1 MEISKLLEELQRL
14 NECLDACDVPCD
26 CEELQIEKPIEFETQ
41 DIPQTE
47 IKEPELAE
55 EDVKDTV
62 ASKLL
67 KQLADMNLEKEEPVE
82 APVEKKNETIDT
94 EAVFDLD
101 DKIANVENELL
112 KIRQEIDKNPEN
124 TELVQKRDKL
134 NNVLKRLKTK
144 RDKKMDESSNKEY
157 FPLDEVS
164 QQVYDLEDAD
174 ELGLFIIND
183 GDIYRQYSSK
193 AQKDAKE
200 GKDVDWDKITAIGAR
215 KYYKEIDKTPFTPEE
230 LKNTAEYIKDYY
242 INESKINEI
251 SDKLANTVA
260 GFRKANAY
268 DAEQK
273 FRALDDEHTAEL
285 TKIDNN
291 YTNRDIMLGKAD
303 KDIDAVNAKYEP
315 LENEQRKI
323 IKKAEK
329 NADLMAKRN
338 ARKNESKINEISD
351 KLASK
356 VVSKRMAQYKKE
368 GDELD
373 KQAADVVNVQNSLNP
388 NVREIEKEYANNL
401 DNFFGGIK
409 QKAHKLY
416 RTINKRAQRLDK
428 ENEYGQYFD
437 SLRKNESKIN
447 EISQELAD
455 KVITQRKANMDNAV
469 NKYANSLALQ
479 RKRRQAP
486 VQIEE
491 PKTALNIAQ
500 APEEEIEDDK
510 ILSTPLKN
518 RLQKILDLGF
528 IDVTGPKQ
536 KEKHIIMLQGLYSGR
551 GYRIDN
557 SGETCIASALN
568 NFGPISDGA
577 YRYGKDMFRGDLA
590 DCLVWVYENAKKHL
604 DRMFKN
610 KNESKINEVSQ
621 ETVDAVKAER
631 EKDVVKKT
639 KEYKQTG
646 KEEDREIAK
655 EAKDKLNKFNKLE
668 KDWKKSKK
676 IKESKDTKTVLVA
689 KFKEGNNTHQIIKN
703 DGKYMIRYNVNEDKA
718 LSSYGPI
725 DSLSVA
731 IEALMKRCPK
741 AEQVK

>member
-41 DIPQTE
+41 DIAQTE

-134 NNVLKRLKTK
+134 NNVLKGLKLK

-164 QQVYDLEDAD
+164 QQVYDLEDDD

-242 INESKINEI
+242 INESKMNEI
-251 SDKLANTVA
+251 SD
-260 GFRKANAY
+260 
-268 DAEQK
+268 E
-273 FRALDDEHTAEL
+273 
-285 TKIDNN
+285 
-291 YTNRDIMLGKAD
+291 
-303 KDIDAVNAKYEP
+303 
-315 LENEQRKI
+315 
-323 IKKAEK
+323 
-329 NADLMAKRN
+329 
-338 ARKNESKINEISD
+338 
-351 KLASK
+351 LASK

-373 KQAADVVNVQNSLNP
+373 KQAADVVNAQNSLDP
-388 NVREIEKEYANNL
+388 NVREIQKEYSNNL

-416 RTINKRAQRLDK
+416 RTINKRAQRLGK

-486 VQIEE
+486 VQIKE

-536 KEKHIIMLQGLYSGR
+536 KEKHIIMLQGEHSGR
-551 GYRIDN
+551 GYRINN

-568 NFGPISDGA
+568 NFGPTSDGA
-577 YRYGKDMFRGDLA
+577 YRYGNAEFHGDLSG
-590 DCLVWVYENAKKHL
+590 CLDWVYENAKKHL
-604 DRMFKN
+604 NRMFKK
-610 KNESKINEVSQ
+610 KNESKINEISQ

-689 KFKEGNNTHQIIKN
+689 KFQEGNNTHQIIKN

>member
-1 MEISKLLEELQRL
+1 MLNVDRGNFWEKGFIKKELLKQLYKLKLSLFSSKRTGLGYKVFYFSLYSYFNLKYTRKEKRMKLMEISKLLEELERL
-14 NECLDACDVPCD
+14 NECVDTCDKVPACT
-26 CEELQIEKPIEFETQ
+26 ELQIEKPIEFETQ
-41 DIPQTE
+41 DIPKTE
-47 IKEPELAE
+47 IKEPKLAE

-62 ASKLL
+62 ASNLL
-67 KQLADMNLEKEEPVE
+67 KQLATMNLEKEESIE
-82 APVEKKNETIDT
+82 EKNETIDA

-101 DKIANVENELL
+101 DKIANVENELF

-134 NNVLKRLKTK
+134 NNVLKGLKTK

-157 FPLDEVS
+157 FPLDELS
-164 QQVYDLEDAD
+164 QQVYDLEDD

-230 LKNTAEYIKDYY
+230 LKNTTEYIKDYY
-242 INESKINEI
+242 INESKMNEI
-251 SDKLANTVA
+251 SD
-260 GFRKANAY
+260 
-268 DAEQK
+268 E
-273 FRALDDEHTAEL
+273 
-285 TKIDNN
+285 
-291 YTNRDIMLGKAD
+291 
-303 KDIDAVNAKYEP
+303 
-315 LENEQRKI
+315 
-323 IKKAEK
+323 
-329 NADLMAKRN
+329 
-338 ARKNESKINEISD
+338 
-351 KLASK
+351 LASK
-356 VVSKRMAQYKKE
+356 VVSKRMDQYKKE

-373 KQAADVVNVQNSLNP
+373 KQAADVVNAQNSLDP
-388 NVREIEKEYANNL
+388 NTREIEKEYANNL

-416 RTINKRAQRLDK
+416 RTVNKRAQRLNK

-486 VQIEE
+486 VQIKE

-536 KEKHIIMLQGLYSGR
+536 KEKHIIMLQGEHSGR

-568 NFGPISDGA
+568 NFGPTSDGA

-604 DRMFKN
+604 DRIFKN
-610 KNESKINEVSQ
+610 KNESKMNEISQ

-655 EAKDKLNKFNKLE
+655 EAKDKLKKFNKLE

-676 IKESKDTKTVLVA
+676 IKESKETSKVILVA
-689 KFKEGNNTHQIIKN
+689 KYQEGNNTHQIVRN
-703 DGKYMIRYNVNEDKA
+703 DGKYMIRYNVNENKA

>member
-1 MEISKLLEELQRL
+1 MDIKHLLEELEAL
-14 NECLDACDVPCD
+14 
-26 CEELQIEKPIEFETQ
+26 ELKPAEMKKAEYNVT
-41 DIPQTE
+41 D
-47 IKEPELAE
+47 IKEPELDCAECEVKKLIKQFESLE
-55 EDVKDTV
+55 ED
-62 ASKLL
+62 
-67 KQLADMNLEKEEPVE
+67 
-82 APVEKKNETIDT
+82 
-94 EAVFDLD
+94 
-101 DKIANVENELL
+101 
-112 KIRQEIDKNPEN
+112 
-124 TELVQKRDKL
+124 
-134 NNVLKRLKTK
+134 
-144 RDKKMDESSNKEY
+144 
-157 FPLDEVS
+157 
-164 QQVYDLEDAD
+164 D

-273 FRALDDEHTAEL
+273 FRAIDDEHTAEL

-303 KDIDAVNAKYEP
+303 KDIDYVNSKYEP

-329 NADLMAKRN
+329 NADLMAKRKLRLSN
-338 ARKNESKINEISD
+338 IKNESKINEISD
-351 KLASK
+351 TLKNKVAAMKQIDAEKANDEENEILRKYGPNSKQFKKARKNTVDKIKKLNKFGRKS
-356 VVSKRMAQYKKE
+356 
-368 GDELD
+368 
-373 KQAADVVNVQNSLNP
+373 N
-388 NVREIEKEYANNL
+388 EIIGTKEYQQL
-401 DNFFGGIK
+401 GGKFEKPGVVKNIE
-409 QKAHKLY
+409 
-416 RTINKRAQRLDK
+416 

-469 NKYANSLALQ
+469 NKYANSLALH

-486 VQIEE
+486 VQIKE

-536 KEKHIIMLQGLYSGR
+536 KEKHIIMLQGEHSGR

-568 NFGPISDGA
+568 NFGPTSDGA

-604 DRMFKN
+604 DRKFKN
-610 KNESKINEVSQ
+610 KNESKMNEISQ

-655 EAKDKLNKFNKLE
+655 EAKDKLKKFNKLE

-676 IKESKDTKTVLVA
+676 IKESKETSKAILVA
-689 KFKEGNNTHQIIKN
+689 KYQEGNNTHQIVRN
-703 DGKYMIRYNVNEDKA
+703 DGKYMIRYNVNENKA

>member
-82 APVEKKNETIDT
+82 EAPVEEKNETIDA

-101 DKIANVENELL
+101 DKIANVENELF

-134 NNVLKRLKTK
+134 NNVLKGLKLK
-144 RDKKMDESSNKEY
+144 RDKKMDESKM
-157 FPLDEVS
+157 
-164 QQVYDLEDAD
+164 
-174 ELGLFIIND
+174 
-183 GDIYRQYSSK
+183 
-193 AQKDAKE
+193 
-200 GKDVDWDKITAIGAR
+200 
-215 KYYKEIDKTPFTPEE
+215 
-230 LKNTAEYIKDYY
+230 
-242 INESKINEI
+242 NEI
-251 SDKLANTVA
+251 SD
-260 GFRKANAY
+260 
-268 DAEQK
+268 E
-273 FRALDDEHTAEL
+273 
-285 TKIDNN
+285 
-291 YTNRDIMLGKAD
+291 
-303 KDIDAVNAKYEP
+303 
-315 LENEQRKI
+315 
-323 IKKAEK
+323 
-329 NADLMAKRN
+329 
-338 ARKNESKINEISD
+338 
-351 KLASK
+351 LASK

-373 KQAADVVNVQNSLNP
+373 KQAADVVNAQNSLNP

-486 VQIEE
+486 VQIKE

-536 KEKHIIMLQGLYSGR
+536 KEKHIIMLQGEHSGR

-568 NFGPISDGA
+568 NFGPTSDGA

-604 DRMFKN
+604 DRKFKN
-610 KNESKINEVSQ
+610 KNESKINEISQ

-639 KEYKQTG
+639 KEYKATG

-676 IKESKDTKTVLVA
+676 IKESKEESKASLVA
-689 KFKEGNNTHQIIKN
+689 KFQEGNNTHQIVKN
-703 DGKYMIRYNVNEDKA
+703 GGKYMIRYNVNEDKA

-731 IEALMKRCPK
+731 IETLMKRCPK

>member
-1 MEISKLLEELQRL
+1 
-14 NECLDACDVPCD
+14 
-26 CEELQIEKPIEFETQ
+26 
-41 DIPQTE
+41 
-47 IKEPELAE
+47 
-55 EDVKDTV
+55 
-62 ASKLL
+62 
-67 KQLADMNLEKEEPVE
+67 
-82 APVEKKNETIDT
+82 
-94 EAVFDLD
+94 
-101 DKIANVENELL
+101 
-112 KIRQEIDKNPEN
+112 
-124 TELVQKRDKL
+124 
-134 NNVLKRLKTK
+134 
-144 RDKKMDESSNKEY
+144 MD
-157 FPLDEVS
+157 
-164 QQVYDLEDAD
+164 
-174 ELGLFIIND
+174 
-183 GDIYRQYSSK
+183 
-193 AQKDAKE
+193 
-200 GKDVDWDKITAIGAR
+200 
-215 KYYKEIDKTPFTPEE
+215 
-230 LKNTAEYIKDYY
+230 
-242 INESKINEI
+242 
-251 SDKLANTVA
+251 
-260 GFRKANAY
+260 
-268 DAEQK
+268 
-273 FRALDDEHTAEL
+273 
-285 TKIDNN
+285 
-291 YTNRDIMLGKAD
+291 
-303 KDIDAVNAKYEP
+303 
-315 LENEQRKI
+315 
-323 IKKAEK
+323 
-329 NADLMAKRN
+329 
-338 ARKNESKINEISD
+338 
-351 KLASK
+351 
-356 VVSKRMAQYKKE
+356 QYKKE

-373 KQAADVVNVQNSLNP
+373 KQAADVVNAQNSLDP
-388 NVREIEKEYANNL
+388 NTREIEKEYANNL

-416 RTINKRAQRLDK
+416 RTVNKRAQRLNK

-486 VQIEE
+486 VQIKE

-536 KEKHIIMLQGLYSGR
+536 KEKHIIMLQGEHSGR

-568 NFGPISDGA
+568 NFGPTSDGA

-604 DRMFKN
+604 DRIFKN
-610 KNESKINEVSQ
+610 KNESKMNEISQ

-655 EAKDKLNKFNKLE
+655 EAKDKLKKFNKLE

-676 IKESKDTKTVLVA
+676 IKESKETSKVILVA
-689 KFKEGNNTHQIIKN
+689 KYQEGNNTHQIVRN
-703 DGKYMIRYNVNEDKA
+703 DGKYMIRYNVNENKA

>member
-1 MEISKLLEELQRL
+1 MEISKLLEELERL
-14 NECLDACDVPCD
+14 NECVDTCDKVPACT
-26 CEELQIEKPIEFETQ
+26 ELQIEKPIEFETQ
-41 DIPQTE
+41 DIPKTE
-47 IKEPELAE
+47 IKEPKLAE

-62 ASKLL
+62 ASNLL
-67 KQLADMNLEKEEPVE
+67 KQLATMNLEKEESIE
-82 APVEKKNETIDT
+82 EKNETIDA

-101 DKIANVENELL
+101 DKIANVENELF
-112 KIRQEIDKNPEN
+112 KIRQEINKNPEN

-134 NNVLKRLKTK
+134 NNVLKGLKTK

-157 FPLDEVS
+157 FPLDELS
-164 QQVYDLEDAD
+164 QQVYDLEDDD

-230 LKNTAEYIKDYY
+230 LKNTTEYIKDYY
-242 INESKINEI
+242 INESKMNEI
-251 SDKLANTVA
+251 SD
-260 GFRKANAY
+260 
-268 DAEQK
+268 E
-273 FRALDDEHTAEL
+273 
-285 TKIDNN
+285 
-291 YTNRDIMLGKAD
+291 
-303 KDIDAVNAKYEP
+303 
-315 LENEQRKI
+315 
-323 IKKAEK
+323 
-329 NADLMAKRN
+329 
-338 ARKNESKINEISD
+338 
-351 KLASK
+351 LASK

-368 GDELD
+368 RDELD
-373 KQAADVVNVQNSLNP
+373 KQAADVVNAQNSLDP
-388 NVREIEKEYANNL
+388 NVGEIQKEYSDNL

-416 RTINKRAQRLDK
+416 RTINKRAQRLGK

-536 KEKHIIMLQGLYSGR
+536 KEKHIIMLQGEHSGR

-568 NFGPISDGA
+568 NFGPTSDGA

-604 DRMFKN
+604 DRKFKN
-610 KNESKINEVSQ
+610 KNESKMNEISQ

-655 EAKDKLNKFNKLE
+655 EAKDKLKKFNKLE

-676 IKESKDTKTVLVA
+676 IKESKETSKTILVA
-689 KFKEGNNTHQIIKN
+689 KYQEGNNTHQIVRN
-703 DGKYMIRYNVNEDKA
+703 DGKYMIRYNVNENKA